1 MNRFKRNLREKSG
14 RKRYNNSAI
23 VLTRRERGSNMFFN
37 VTITSNNNGV
47 RKTVNGGVSSPAV
60 DCGESTDFKGEND
73 VQDQN

>member
-1 MNRFKRNLREKSG
+1 
-14 RKRYNNSAI
+14 
-23 VLTRRERGSNMFFN
+23 MFFN